1 MRMPP
6 KSSLNTDIIAK
17 IDNIV
22 KAIIANIDLFNGLI
36 GPARATLTIGSVS
49 AWPFYSFLG
58 GHCGFQEVWGAVAR
72 QRVGLER
79 QTHRFLNER
88 GRLMGGR

>member
-1 MRMPP
+1 MHAQFQLSKP
-6 KSSLNTDIIAK
+6 KIS
-17 IDNIV
+17 
-22 KAIIANIDLFNGLI
+22 FGNGRAHI

-72 QRVGLER
+72 QRVGLEP

-88 GRLMGGR
+88 GRLVGGR